1 MRKKKHICIIILI
14 ILILVIIIY
23 LISNN
28 NFDNEIEKLNNNNVY
43 LNEINSIN
51 NIQEENT
58 INNNA
63 NEGPQDITEEISKD
77 EFTYYNGIIYN
88 IDDNYIYF
96 SEDNSKQYYFSKNS
110 FSYKNGRTAKDMKIS
125 DVKIGDYLNNYEKQ
139 IIIYRNISGDE
150 LNQELIYNLTLTDDE
165 RIMMVNSVEIENIS
179 VTGNNSAIVKVKYG
193 DIIGTK
199 LTNETFETMVEFNS
213 NTKFY
218 SKGDNINYV
227 NDLEKAKY
235 NINSI
240 ILDRNSINKKN
251 PAIVITFDSSD
262 T

>member
-58 INNNA
+58 INNND
-63 NEGPQDITEEISKD
+63 NEGPQDITEEILND
-77 EFTYYNGIIYN
+77 EFTYYDGIIYD

-96 SEDNSKQYYFSKNS
+96 SEDDLKQYYFSKNT
-110 FSYKNGRTAKDMKIS
+110 FSYKNGRTAKDMKIE

-218 SKGDNINYV
+218 SKGDNINSV

-251 PAIVITFDSSD
+251 PAIVMTFDSSD

>member
-1 MRKKKHICIIILI
+1 M
-14 ILILVIIIY
+14 
-23 LISNN
+23 
-28 NFDNEIEKLNNNNVY
+28 NNNNVY

-58 INNNA
+58 INNND
-63 NEGPQDITEEISKD
+63 NERPQDITEEILND
-77 EFTYYNGIIYN
+77 EFTYYDGIIYD

-96 SEDNSKQYYFSKNS
+96 SEDDLKQYYFSKNI
-110 FSYKNGRTAKDMKIS
+110 FSYKNGRTAKDMKIE

-218 SKGDNINYV
+218 SKGDNINSV